1 MDTTHPG
8 EKGSDHTR
16 SHRPLAPHHAVSQ
29 AEDGRK
35 DRTDEILDE
44 RELDKPA
51 PKTNLS
57 RISIKA
63 DLNPNGFQS
72 NQIANQEFWLEGPR
86 LQSPDAP
93 RERLGTGSRSRG
105 GHCKA
110 LYLEK
115 SFLRF
120 LGIDTAAVPLLK
132 NPVSTCQRKVS
143 SAPLGMSSG
152 GDSQE
157 SGPGPRSGENRQDGA
172 SGGVSG
178 DLFGSKS
185 VPAAFS
191 MRFLQPF
198 RPIHLPDLR
207 APQKLVRPRGWTDV
221 SHLHGDS
228 YANPHSNLPP
238 AGHGGPAGVVV
249 CVVSQRI
256 GRRCMACRSR
266 DRTPCIRGQPAASA
280 RDFHRQLEFVE
291 HESRQDNA
299 RQRRSRCSHRGLLRT
314 GVRGCRCERR
324 DHAPPR
330 RFASA
335 NRLHP
340 HGH

>member
-51 PKTNLS
+51 PKTNPS

-115 SFLRF
+115 IFLRF

-132 NPVSTCQRKVS
+132 NPVSTCQGKVS
-143 SAPLGMSSG
+143 SAPHGMSSG

-157 SGPGPRSGENRQDGA
+157 PGPEPRSGKMGRIANFLA
-172 SGGVSG
+172 IFSAPNPYWP
-178 DLFGSKS
+178 LFRCDSCDRFDRYIFRTWGRPKS
-185 VPAAFS
+185 S
-191 MRFLQPF
+191 
-198 RPIHLPDLR
+198 
-207 APQKLVRPRGWTDV
+207 
-221 SHLHGDS
+221 
-228 YANPHSNLPP
+228 
-238 AGHGGPAGVVV
+238 
-249 CVVSQRI
+249 
-256 GRRCMACRSR
+256 
-266 DRTPCIRGQPAASA
+266 
-280 RDFHRQLEFVE
+280 
-291 HESRQDNA
+291 
-299 RQRRSRCSHRGLLRT
+299 
-314 GVRGCRCERR
+314 
-324 DHAPPR
+324 
-330 RFASA
+330 
-335 NRLHP
+335 
-340 HGH
+340 